1 MPVYDYKCSKCNKTF
16 PVTYSLTES
25 PEIFCPT
32 CKAVAKKV
40 FGVGAVTFKGS
51 GWGGSN

>member
-1 MPVYDYKCSKCNKTF
+1 MPVYEYKCNSCDKLF
-16 PVTYSLTES
+16 AVSYSLTES

-32 CKAVAKKV
+32 CNTVAKKV

-51 GWGGSN
+51 GWGSSN